1 MPRGID
7 EWPPLFRLAANGKA
21 AITDTASIG
30 ESTGS
35 CGWCYDVVLRT
46 GIEID
51 CYNDH
56 MIWLPNAM
64 VPREAHAGLFKW
76 VTLLYLPFACWPH
89 KRPTTPANTAALF
102 NVQSSLLWRPC
113 EGPKAKRTKSN
124 FTKLKRIQLNHSYL
138 SIWFTLVFIMRPFPD
153 RTFTTSLTSWLF
165 ELHFFTADP
174 WAIICTAWP
183 SF

>member
-1 MPRGID
+1 MQKLTPVVGKVFNARHLRRHHGAQNGEHLGCIVATECWVQGIAICLGITAVLGSQVPREID

-30 ESTGS
+30 ESRGS

-89 KRPTTPANTAALF
+89 KRSTTPANTAALF

-113 EGPKAKRTKSN
+113 EGPKAK
-124 FTKLKRIQLNHSYL
+124 
-138 SIWFTLVFIMRPFPD
+138 
-153 RTFTTSLTSWLF
+153 
-165 ELHFFTADP
+165 
-174 WAIICTAWP
+174 
-183 SF
+183 